1 MREGIPKEKIFFVGN
16 TMIDTLIKHKR
27 KAEQCDILYRLGL
40 INRSPNDAT
49 NSSNLYPVKC
59 GSYLTGAINSITP
72 YAVLTLHRP
81 SNVDDRETFR
91 GILEALS
98 QISKLI
104 PIIFPT
110 HPRTLNRIKEF
121 NFEQYFDDFST
132 GNWQL
137 TTDNCGIHCVEPL
150 GYLDFLCLMSNA
162 KLVLTDSGGMQ
173 EESTILGIPCV
184 TIRETTERPVTVARG
199 TNVVVGTNKETIITQ
214 TLNQLNKLN
223 QPVYPPLWDGLAAQR
238 IIEVII
244 ENLSLQFESVA
255 Q

>member
-91 GILEALS
+91 GILGALS

-110 HPRTLNRIKEF
+110 HPRTQARIKEF
-121 NFEQYFDDFST
+121 GFETYFNFLKPT
-132 GNWQL
+132 N
-137 TTDNCGIHCVEPL
+137 TTNFVNAINMINPL

-162 KLVLTDSGGMQ
+162 KIVLTDSGGIQ
-173 EESTILGIPCV
+173 EETTCLGIPCI
-184 TIRETTERPVTVARG
+184 TIRENTERPVTVTEG
-199 TNVVVGTNKETIITQ
+199 TNIVAGTSKENI
-214 TLNQLNKLN
+214 LNAFKNQLKRKYENDRPK
-223 QPVYPPLWDGLAAQR
+223 LWDGKAAKRIVR
-238 IIEVII
+238 IIMDK
-244 ENLSLQFESVA
+244 L
-255 Q
+255 